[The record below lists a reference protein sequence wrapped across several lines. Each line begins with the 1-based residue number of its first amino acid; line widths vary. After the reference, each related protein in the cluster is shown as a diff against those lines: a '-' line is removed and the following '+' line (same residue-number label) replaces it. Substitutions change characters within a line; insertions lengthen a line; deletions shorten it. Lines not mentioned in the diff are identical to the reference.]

1 MKPGTSILLLSTA
14 MIGFGSQA
22 ALAESGQNKQTR
34 VFAGDCLYRAAP
46 PVDEG
51 ALTKVL
57 DAATGGLISGTL
69 GRIGKALRAA
79 GEEDADVIVGRYP
92 AEFEPG
98 VPAKCVFIA
107 KGKWTSTDKNVWK
120 FRNSD
125 GDKEKDLRI
134 ADRRLVDPDF
144 FLEVAIERSGGGNA
158 LRAVPNYFHYVR
170 LIEDKMKSNKSAS
183 RGIVFEIAV
192 HPPAVGPK
200 GKGAV
205 GASLVLGTM
214 ETGYAYNL
222 RAGTRAKI
230 ASDGQVD
237 WKMADDGYLPLEYTS
252 TWFPT
257 FAPAAVIA
265 TNSKKKNTGVANGGA
280 AGGDQ
285 AIAPTANAKKQ
296 QLPRTVTVTFT
307 ETRAPRK
314 VLLFLADVFEASKDE
329 MQKAAE
335 IALIDSRKT
344 EAELAAGKASTAL
357 MTDYVTRQAAAE
369 VAILTYCNAANDADR
384 IAKSSAA
391 NVAQRAANLVA
402 LAASQPQPYT
412 SFVETSSDHPG
423 DSGFCG

>member
-1 MKPGTSILLLSTA
+1 MKSGNCILLLSTA

-34 VFAGDCLYRAAP
+34 AFAGDCLYRAAP
-46 PVDEG
+46 PVREG

-79 GEEDADVIVGRYP
+79 GDEDADVIVGRYP

-107 KGKWTSTDKNVWK
+107 RGKWTSTEKNVWK
-120 FRNSD
+120 FRNSG
-125 GDKEKDLRI
+125 GDKEKSLRI
-134 ADRRLVDPDF
+134 TDRRLVDPDF

-183 RGIVFEIAV
+183 RGIAFEIAV

-214 ETGYAYNL
+214 ETGHAYNL

-237 WKMADDGYLPLEYTS
+237 WKAPDDGYLPLEYTS

-257 FAPAAVIA
+257 FAPVAAKA
-265 TNSKKKNTGVANGGA
+265 TNSKKKNTGVAAGGA
-280 AGGDQ
+280 S
-285 AIAPTANAKKQ
+285 AKKQ
-296 QLPRTVTVTFT
+296 QLPRTVTVTFA

-329 MQKAAE
+329 MQNAAE

-344 EAELAAGKASTAL
+344 EAELAAAKASTAL
-357 MTDYVTRQAAAE
+357 MSDYVTRQAAAE
-369 VAILTYCNAANDADR
+369 VAILTYCNAATDADR

-423 DSGFCG
+423 DSGFCS

>member
-1 MKPGTSILLLSTA
+1 

-34 VFAGDCLYRAAP
+34 AFAGDCLYRAAP

-69 GRIGKALRAA
+69 GRIGEALRAA

-98 VPAKCVFIA
+98 VPAKCIFVA

-125 GDKEKDLRI
+125 DGKEKELLI

-183 RGIVFEIAV
+183 RGIAFEIAV

-205 GASLVLGTM
+205 GASLVLGMM

-230 ASDGQVD
+230 APDGQVD
-237 WKMADDGYLPLEYTS
+237 WKMPDDGYLPLEYTS

-257 FAPAAVIA
+257 FAPAAAKA
-265 TNSKKKNTGVANGGA
+265 TNSKKKNTG
-280 AGGDQ
+280 
-285 AIAPTANAKKQ
+285 TAKKQ
-296 QLPRTVTVTFT
+296 QLPRTVTVTFA

-329 MQKAAE
+329 MRNAAE

-344 EAELAAGKASTAL
+344 EAELAAARASTA
-357 MTDYVTRQAAAE
+357 MMSDYVTKQAAAE

-402 LAASQPQPYT
+402 LAALQPQPYT

-423 DSGFCG
+423 DSGFCS